1 MYNKKGV
8 EYRPTYCYYDDTT
21 KILISK
27 FGLRGY
33 AIQQLL
39 YNKIF
44 LEHGYYL
51 QFNDDILQLFA
62 MEIKAQPNLVQQII
76 DYMLERG
83 LFDDNMYKNFSV
95 LTSEWIQQEYA
106 RITYKRVNQWHTP
119 QYVMSSVIQL
129 PQNDGRINQNDSNL
143 DEKDDE
149 INTEKRTAEQSESQR
164 KSDSIVESKTKGEPT
179 PAQLLSQKLNK
190 QLKNQNL
197 AIDTNKINIDELCA
211 RVLESDFLQN
221 ASNLDIDWL
230 IKHYDEVISG
240 KYKTIGRGK
249 AQNPALLHQR
259 HYTAE
264 DYKEV
269 EEIQRQKFEEYA
281 NEAAKSIAQTQAN
294 KTEPQTTTNLIKES
308 TNYGHSLTDIF

>member
-33 AIQQLL
+33 AVQQLL

-83 LFDDNMYKNFSV
+83 LFDNEMYKNFSV

-149 INTEKRTAEQSESQR
+149 NDTEKRTAEQSESQR
-164 KSDSIVESKTKGEPT
+164 KSDSIVESKTKGELT

-190 QLKNQNL
+190 PLKNVNL
-197 AIDTNKINIDELCA
+197 NIDVNEINIEKLCA
-211 RVLESDFLQN
+211 SVLESEFLQK

-230 IKHYDEVISG
+230 VKHYADVVAG
-240 KYKTIGRGK
+240 KYKTITQSSK
-249 AQNPALLHQR
+249 QQN
-259 HYTAE
+259 TA
-264 DYKEV
+264 
-269 EEIQRQKFEEYA
+269 
-281 NEAAKSIAQTQAN
+281 
-294 KTEPQTTTNLIKES
+294 LIKQQTYTQKELDS
-308 TNYGHSLTDIF
+308 VFNTNIDDWL